1 MKLQFMTYI
10 ILVNWKQTFNFL
22 ISREVQLIYIF
33 LPVSAI
39 NFNIRVITFLISYV
53 IFLTSYVFFQCSYE
67 LDWNF

>member
-1 MKLQFMTYI
+1 MELQFMTYI
-10 ILVNWKQTFNFL
+10 ILVNWKQTYNFL

-53 IFLTSYVFFQCSYE
+53 IF
-67 LDWNF
+67 